1 MAVTAAAAT
10 TAGMARPLVTVEM
23 VAPVAVVHRM
33 LDTQPQVVEA
43 QQHQHPVLGLH
54 METTARAEVVAQAAR
69 AAVREP
75 PVQEALVVL
84 AAHFLVQ
91 LLQLVDQVAAAQIHL
106 WREQEMVEVSIQRA
120 EREAREL

>member
-1 MAVTAAAAT
+1 MALAAT

-23 VAPVAVVHRM
+23 VVPAAVVHRM
-33 LDTQPQVVEA
+33 LVTQLQVAEVR
-43 QQHQHPVLGLH
+43 QHQHPVLGLR
-54 METTARAEVVAQAAR
+54 MEIAVRVEVVEVVVLVAAR
-69 AAVREP
+69 ERQ
-75 PVQEALVVL
+75 VQEVLAVL

-106 WREQEMVEVSIQRA
+106 WREQEMVEVSIQQA